1 MDKVHPD
8 PRVRLYCLMTG
19 IAVHVQEGKV
29 INIQIVTEI
38 TDYDQ
43 MFNHS
48 IQKDVEGNNMYL

>member
-1 MDKVHPD
+1 
-8 PRVRLYCLMTG
+8 MTG
-19 IAVHVQEGKV
+19 NAVHVQEGMVK
-29 INIQIVTEI
+29 NIQFVTEI